1 MAARALGFA
10 GYGQEKIVD
19 PQFKEEYPVLLTPL
33 ADPIEEQEAR
43 RQINEA
49 ALACYFGLPLWQ
61 TPMYRQDEGPVL
73 IVAWSPVFQQNRR
86 SRCDPKRVA
95 PPECNMMV
103 GESVLEQSANGG

>member
-1 MAARALGFA
+1 MAAVGFGLRQGVRLVGMIA
-10 GYGQEKIVD
+10 
-19 PQFKEEYPVLLTPL
+19 FKEEYPVLLTPL

-73 IVAWSPVFQQNRR
+73 IVAGRKDAGLGF
-86 SRCDPKRVA
+86 
-95 PPECNMMV
+95 
-103 GESVLEQSANGG
+103 